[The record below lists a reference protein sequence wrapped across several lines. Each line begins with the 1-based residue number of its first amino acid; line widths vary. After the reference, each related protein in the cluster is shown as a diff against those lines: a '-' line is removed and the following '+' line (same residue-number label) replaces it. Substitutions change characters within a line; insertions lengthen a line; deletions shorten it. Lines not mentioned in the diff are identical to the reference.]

1 MQKWTIV
8 LTILVILASLAA
20 LSLLALLVVRWRTPL
35 AQPALDPRVVLTV
48 TPVPTL
54 APLSPNLSMPTAATT
69 PTQQAVTH
77 TSLHT
82 VDDALRGVVQ
92 IRTSV
97 GVGTGFVWTTEPT
110 RTIVVTAAHVVAN
123 AATVTLI
130 APDGT
135 SHSARVLSRDTRR
148 DVAVLEA
155 SAMVG
160 IAALPRGE
168 SRTLPLGTGLL
179 ALGFAL
185 GDELL
190 GDPTVTRGV
199 LSGRRTFD
207 GVQYLQ
213 TDTAL
218 NPGVSGGPLLNDQSA
233 VVGMAVGVVPWAGDI
248 PAQGLNFAVAI
259 EEVEL
264 VVVGAY

>member
-1 MQKWTIV
+1 MRRLNIV
-8 LTILVILASLAA
+8 LTLRIVLASLAA
-20 LSLLALLVVRWRTPL
+20 LSLLVLLVVRWRTPL
-35 AQPALDPRVVLTV
+35 APPALDPRLVLTV
-48 TPVPTL
+48 TAVPTV
-54 APLSPNLSMPTAATT
+54 APLSSLPSTSAALTT
-69 PTQQAVTH
+69 PTRPAATQS
-77 TSLHT
+77 SLHT
-82 VDDALRGVVQ
+82 VDDALRAIVQ
-92 IRTSV
+92 IRTPFAI
-97 GVGTGFVWTTEPT
+97 GTGFVWTAEAT
-110 RTIVVTAAHVVAN
+110 RTILVTAAHVVAN
-123 AATVTLI
+123 AVTVTLI

-135 SHSARVLSRDTRR
+135 SDSARVLRLDTHR

-155 SAMVG
+155 PAVAG

-168 SRTLPLGTGLL
+168 SRTLPLGSELL

-207 GVQYLQ
+207 GVQYVQ

-218 NPGVSGGPLLNDQSA
+218 NPGASGGPLLNDQGA

-259 EEVEL
+259 EEVAL
-264 VVVGAY
+264 VVLGVS